1 MSKNASFILNY
12 KDRMYTKTTETPAI
26 TFEVLLVDTGDQIHL
41 FISLSFFTILE
52 LFKLALESVV
62 FFKAQGKSH

>member
-1 MSKNASFILNY
+1 
-12 KDRMYTKTTETPAI
+12 MYTKTTETPAI